1 MIEIKKL
8 ESSDIKK
15 EIDPQN
21 VKNLK
26 NISDK
31 YKNLR
36 NDIFFSLYFK
46 KIMQFY
52 KKEYYLNP
60 SNKID
65 YKKLQKL
72 FYKIE
77 KTASKKDIEIAY
89 FPSIDFQNDKK
100 YIQEIKEISKKYLDK
115 HNERVATLYAIQE
128 FLNKHIKYPFF
139 LAFQLDKKNWYGLP
153 KSIWITKEDKNFL
166 IYNITTDSKIDQ
178 QDKFLQNFLNI
189 LKNWENKDIR
199 LFLIK
204 DFNKIEEN
212 NQKILL
218 KWFWNQRKDENWNY
232 LYSYLSD
239 SKIEDIVDK
248 YWIWDCT
255 HISLMWKHFFNKI
268 YDGKEVKMLYLAN
281 PMIAHAYN
289 VLLFKTSER
298 IEFIYIDFLWDRKQ
312 VFEEHIKHK
321 FDILVK

>member
-1 MIEIKKL
+1 MVETKKFVDW
-8 ESSDIKK
+8 DIQK

-21 VKNLK
+21 IENLE
-26 NISDK
+26 NISDE

-52 KKEYYLNP
+52 EKEYYLNP
-60 SNKID
+60 TNKID
-65 YKKLQKL
+65 YKKLQEL
-72 FYKIE
+72 FFRIE
-77 KTASKKDIEIAY
+77 QKATKKDIEIAY

-100 YIQEIKEISKKYLDK
+100 YIQEIQEISQKYLDK
-115 HNERVATLYAIQE
+115 HSERVAILLAIQE

-139 LAFQLDKKNWYGLP
+139 LAFQLDQKYHYWLP
-153 KSIWITKEDKNFL
+153 HLMWITENDINYLLRNIQTDNQINLNDKYLKWFIDTLKTKNEKE
-166 IYNITTDSKIDQ
+166 
-178 QDKFLQNFLNI
+178 
-189 LKNWENKDIR
+189 IR
-199 LFLIK
+199 LFLVKNFKKI
-204 DFNKIEEN
+204 NKK
-212 NQKILL
+212 NQEILL
-218 KWFWNQRKDENWNY
+218 KYFWNKRKDEFWEY

-268 YDGKEVKMLYLAN
+268 YDGKETRMLYLAN
-281 PMIAHAYN
+281 PIIAHAYN
-289 VLLFKTSER
+289 VLLLKTSER
-298 IEFIYIDFLWDRKQ
+298 IEFIYIDFLWDREKL
-312 VFEEHIKHK
+312 VEDNWKHK